1 MLKIRSPVI
10 TRVLFWCL
18 QFSLQDELH
27 TGLIKA
33 GASVG
38 CGNHVLYVK
47 LMTLSIY
54 KASQGFRGISRAI
67 TSRHNFAPLQMKR
80 ALHVASEVDAYARL
94 VFLLR

>member
-10 TRVLFWCL
+10 TRVLFWYL

-38 CGNHVLYVK
+38 CDNHVLYVK
-47 LMTLSIY
+47 LMTLMKMSVLAELTR
-54 KASQGFRGISRAI
+54 KRRQNFLKVRVGRG
-67 TSRHNFAPLQMKR
+67 TCPC
-80 ALHVASEVDAYARL
+80 VP
-94 VFLLR
+94 

>member
-1 MLKIRSPVI
+1 MLKILSPVV

-38 CGNHVLYVK
+38 CGNHVCFVK
-47 LMTLSIY
+47 LMTLLFLGTS
-54 KASQGFRGISRAI
+54 AFRGITCYEACGIVLCVRGNI
-67 TSRHNFAPLQMKR
+67 LGP
-80 ALHVASEVDAYARL
+80 
-94 VFLLR
+94 

>member
-33 GASVG
+33 GVSVG
-38 CGNHVLYVK
+38 CDNHVLYVK
-47 LMTLSIY
+47 LMTLLIY
-54 KASQGFRGISRAI
+54 AGLKGSKA
-67 TSRHNFAPLQMKR
+67 
-80 ALHVASEVDAYARL
+80 
-94 VFLLR
+94 

>member
-47 LMTLSIY
+47 LMTLLRIRLSGTNSCGKYYIILD
-54 KASQGFRGISRAI
+54 KVDEAAIRADF
-67 TSRHNFAPLQMKR
+67 SG
-80 ALHVASEVDAYARL
+80 EWD
-94 VFLLR
+94 

>member
-47 LMTLSIY
+47 LMTLSKI
-54 KASQGFRGISRAI
+54 KGFEVLLTGPIPVSSSFFIWKTPVKSRGLTFNHFSMISQG
-67 TSRHNFAPLQMKR
+67 M
-80 ALHVASEVDAYARL
+80 
-94 VFLLR
+94 

>member
-1 MLKIRSPVI
+1 MLKILSPVV

-47 LMTLSIY
+47 LMTLCVNAEFGTFRHLLLGCITRRKDIE
-54 KASQGFRGISRAI
+54 KALCCDVMS
-67 TSRHNFAPLQMKR
+67 
-80 ALHVASEVDAYARL
+80 
-94 VFLLR
+94 